1 MVNYICTR
9 FKDTDG
15 LDLGCSLIPKEY
27 LLEKYPALQEWV
39 KAPALWVW
47 GVNADNVA
55 SAICSSGHLGDN
67 SAIHR
72 SSPVQTVSGGTNWRQ
87 ISAGFIFSAIK
98 SDGTLWTWGSNL
110 CGQLGNESLVNASS
124 PVQTVSGGTNW
135 KETSSNR
142 LWVSAIKTDGTLWSW
157 GYNFNGQLGRLGTVN
172 ASSPVQTVSG
182 GTNWKKL
189 GSGGPVGAAT
199 KTDGTLWLWGY
210 GGTGALGTGSRVN
223 WYSPVQTISAG
234 NNWNSVKT
242 SGYHTAAI
250 KTDGS
255 LWTWGRNIG
264 GQLGNDSVIS
274 ASSPVQI
281 VSEGTSWKQVSLGYF
296 HSAAIKTNGT
306 LWLWGCNCTLSGRLG
321 DLSVID
327 RSSPVQ
333 TVSGG
338 TNWRQVSLGL
348 WSSSAIKTD
357 GSLWLWGDD
366 TYGQLGTDKR
376 TDRTSPV
383 QTIMGGS
390 NWRMV
395 ASGRSITGAIR
406 DEGDF

>member
-27 LLEKYPALQEWV
+27 LLEKYPPLQEWV

-47 GVNADNVA
+47 GVNRNAGTGLPV
-55 SAICSSGHLGDN
+55 GRLGDN
-67 SAIHR
+67 SATDR
-72 SSPVQTVSGGTNWRQ
+72 SSPVQTVSGGTNWRE
-87 ISAGFIFSAIK
+87 ISAGSIFSAIK
-98 SDGTLWTWGSNL
+98 TDGTLWTWGENAD
-110 CGQLGNESLVNASS
+110 GQLGNNSPGNASS

-135 KETSSNR
+135 KVTSSNR
-142 LWVSAIKTDGTLWSW
+142 FWVSAIKTDGTLWSW
-157 GYNFNGQLGRLGTVN
+157 GLNFNGQLGRLGTVD

-189 GSGGPVGAAT
+189 GSGGPVAAAI

-210 GGTGALGTGSRVN
+210 GSSGALGTGSRVN

-234 NNWNSVKT
+234 NDWNSVKT

-264 GQLGNDSVIS
+264 GQLGNNSVIP

-281 VSEGTSWKQVSLGYF
+281 VSEGTSWKQVSLSYF

-306 LWLWGCNCTLSGRLG
+306 LWLWGCNSVNSGRLG

-338 TNWRQVSLGL
+338 TNWRQVSTGL
-348 WSSSAIKTD
+348 NSSAAIKTD
-357 GSLWLWGDD
+357 GSLWTWGDNS
-366 TYGQLGTDKR
+366 YGQLGTSIV
-376 TDRTSPV
+376 TDRSSPV

-395 ASGRSITGAIR
+395 AAGRGMTGAIR